1 MYYLSYPKLVGS
13 FGGGFAMFAVD
24 VCDLPDTGGSIFV
37 VIAGLFVLV
46 AGVIVTRWVRQSA
59 GRLSVVVAPLVL
71 LGGFMLA
78 PQVVD
83 PCAPATTTVAAS
95 TTTVPQV
102 ATTVPQATTSTTVPS
117 ATTTVAATTT
127 TVAAT
132 TTTVPSATTTVAATT
147 TTVAATTTTV
157 AATTTT
163 VAATTTTVALACAS
177 GGLCAVGDTGPG
189 GGIVFYVHANCTF
202 ACGET
207 LNQNCTYLEA
217 APVEDEV
224 QRTWATGGNQ
234 SAAVSGADGTANGTG
249 EQNTA
254 DIVAQSGNVAATS
267 AAVYCSELVSGG
279 QSDWFLPSKDELN
292 LMYTNLHS
300 ASTPLGG
307 FSTGAYWSSS

>member
-1 MYYLSYPKLVGS
+1 
-13 FGGGFAMFAVD
+13 MFAVD
-24 VCDLPDTGGSIFV
+24 VCDLPETGGSIFV

-102 ATTVPQATTSTTVPS
+102 ATTVPQATTSTTV
-117 ATTTVAATTT
+117 AA
-127 TVAAT
+127 A
-132 TTTVPSATTTVAATT
+132 T

-189 GGIVFYVHANCTF
+189 GGIVFYDAGSVQSW
-202 ACGET
+202 GR
-207 LNQNCTYLEA
+207 YLEA
-217 APVEDEV
+217 APVGDEV

-234 SAAVSGADGTANGTG
+234 NAAVSGALFGTG

-307 FSTGAYWSSS
+307 FSSNYYWSSSEGAGHLAWFQNFGAGGQVKSNKLGTFYVRPVRAF